1 MAMVLDAFASYIA
14 DTIKQ
19 MAKDEVGML
28 LGVTGEIDSL
38 KDKLESLRDYLADAE
53 RKRIT
58 DHRVQGWVTKLK
70 GVMYEATNIL
80 DLCELKAMGRRDAAP
95 SPCCNPL
102 LFCLRHPMFA
112 HDIGSRIRKLNK
124 RLDDICKL
132 GAAFS
137 FIKLETYQ
145 DYRTGRPSAADR
157 KTDPVLE
164 RSAVVGEKIE
174 EDTKALVGKLTK
186 DNDGIMVLAIVG
198 VGGIGKTTLARKI
211 FNHEDIQHKFQKKM
225 WLSVTQDFSKVELL
239 RLAITAADG
248 KLPVTQDISML
259 VPALL
264 NAVRNQKFLIVLD
277 DMWSDRAWTSLLN
290 APFSHDAPGSRI
302 VITTRNDTVARGMR
316 AREPYHR
323 IDKLGPEDA
332 WSLLRKQVV
341 SGDEDGP
348 DIDMLKDIG
357 LQVIEK
363 CDGLPLA
370 VKVMGGLLRQKGK
383 QRHDWEMVLNDSIWS
398 VSEMPEELNY
408 AVYLSYEDLP
418 PCIKQ
423 CFLHY
428 SLFPK
433 GGLFQR
439 AEIIGM
445 WISEGFIHGSSDDD
459 LEELGI
465 KYYIEL
471 ILRNLIEPGIQYI
484 DHPVFNMHD
493 IVRSFAQFVARDE
506 AVAVQSGENDNI
518 SELTEQKF
526 LHLSIESK
534 VSKSEGL
541 DWSSLE
547 AQKALRTLICVG
559 HVNIKPGDSLVDFPS
574 LRILILHMDSANV
587 ALLVESL
594 HELKHLRYLS
604 IRNSDMSCLPENI
617 GKMKFLQYISL
628 RGSQQFVKLPHSIV
642 NLGKLW
648 SLDFHGTSIR
658 DIPRGFCTLK
668 NLRRLY
674 GFPVQVDGDW
684 CSLEE
689 LGSLC
694 QLRDLSLNGL
704 QNASATSSAS
714 KARLSE
720 KVHLTNLYLQ
730 CSSIL
735 WVDGLIKDEEGVSEQ
750 QQIKEVFDELF
761 PPPSVDTLAIRG
773 YFGQQLPRWMTLTLP
788 SSLQSL
794 RNLAIDDLGC
804 CTQLPDGLCL
814 LPYLEKFRIR
824 HAPSIKR
831 VGPEFLQP
839 YHHHGA
845 HPFQAG
851 HAFPRLHMLALEG
864 MLQWEEWVW
873 EEQVQAFPVL
883 EELFIQ
889 KCKLR
894 LVPPGLASNARALKK
909 ITISLVQQLKLLEN
923 FASVTELE
931 VNYNPD
937 LERITNL
944 PNLQKLT
951 IIKCPKLNVLE
962 GVPALQILDL
972 EDYAMEELPEYMRGI
987 RPRHLL
993 VDCNLCLLTSVAAG
1007 QSGTEWDKFSHVE
1020 HVKAYSHDGNKAR
1033 KLYVLYTRDPC
1044 GLETNIIHSLVSAGT
1059 LSSSMMDAQGFES
1072 VFKMRRSTFNYVY
1085 GWVYVSSL
1093 EDMSSSTFADGRVLS
1108 LQDRVALALLVL
1120 NSSEPLE
1127 TIGSSVGVNGST
1139 VSLVTDSFVDDMAVK
1154 AQSYLRWPY
1163 PNEMEKTK
1171 SKFHKIHG
1179 LPNCC
1184 GVVHSVHI
1192 TPQDDETGYSLVLQA
1207 VVDPDL
1213 RFIHGQWKWSNSRIE
1228 HGIILH
1234 DSDLFQFCEEGEW
1247 LNGNKLKVSLD
1258 GSDVGEYVIGGA
1270 EYPLLPW
1277 LLTPYNQL
1285 EKEDLPNFPD
1295 QAEFNRRHSA
1305 ARTVTLKA
1313 LARFQDTY
1321 KWLHRGTW
1329 HPKNPDKAILACLML
1344 HNIVID
1350 LEEGEGA
1357 PFSQEPDYSQQ
1368 VRKVKQVRKVADEDA
1383 TRARDILARYCLTS
1397 MPSQSGDAEKGQEVA
1412 SGSGGN

>member
-19 MAKDEVGML
+19 MAADEVGML

-38 KDKLESLRDYLADAE
+38 QDKLESLRDYLADAE

-58 DHRVQGWVTKLK
+58 DRRVQGWVTKLK

-157 KTDPVLE
+157 KTDSVLE

-174 EDTKALVGKLTK
+174 EDTRALVEELTK
-186 DNDGIMVLAIVG
+186 DSDGIMVVTIVG
-198 VGGIGKTTLARKI
+198 VGGIGKTTLAKKV
-211 FNHEDIQHKFQKKM
+211 FNHEKIQLKFEKKM
-225 WLSVTQDFSKVELL
+225 WLSITQDFSEVELL
-239 RLAITAADG
+239 RSAITAANG
-248 KLPVTQDISML
+248 ELPRTQEKSQLM
-259 VPALL
+259 PALK
-264 NAVRNQKFLIVLD
+264 NAIKDQKFLLVLD

-290 APFSHDAPGSRI
+290 APFSYGAPGSRI

-316 AREPYHR
+316 AREPYNR

-363 CDGLPLA
+363 CDGLPLS

-428 SLFPK
+428 SLLPK
-433 GGLFQR
+433 GGLFYR
-439 AEIIGM
+439 SAIIGM
-445 WISEGFIHGSSDDD
+445 WISEGFIHGASDH

-465 KYYIEL
+465 KYYSEL
-471 ILRNLIEPGIQYI
+471 ILRNLIEPGIQHI
-484 DHPVFNMHD
+484 DDPVFNMHD
-493 IVRSFAQFVARDE
+493 VVRSFAQFVARDE
-506 AVAVQSGENDNI
+506 AVAVQSGENGNI
-518 SELTEQKF
+518 SELTGQKF

-534 VSKSEGL
+534 VSKSEAL
-541 DWSSLE
+541 DWSSLQ

-559 HVNIKPGDSLVDFPS
+559 HVNIKPGDSLVGFPC
-574 LRILILHMDSANV
+574 LRILILHMYSANV

-604 IRNSDMSCLPENI
+604 IKNSDTSCLPENI
-617 GKMKFLQYISL
+617 GKMKFLQYISII
-628 RGSQQFVKLPHSIV
+628 GSQQFVKLPDSIV

-648 SLDFHGTSIR
+648 SLDFRGTRING
-658 DIPRGFCTLK
+658 IPRGFCALK
-668 NLRRLY
+668 ILRRLR

-689 LGSLC
+689 LGPLS
-694 QLRDLSLNGL
+694 QLRVLDLSGL
-704 QNASATSSAS
+704 QNVSTTLSAT
-714 KARLSE
+714 KARVSE
-720 KVHLTNLYLQ
+720 KIHLTNLYLQ

-750 QQIKEVFDELF
+750 RQIKEVFDELC
-761 PPPSVDTLAIRG
+761 PPPSLDVLGMQG
-773 YFGQQLPRWMTLTLP
+773 YFGRQLPSWMTSTLLA
-788 SSLQSL
+788 SSLRSL
-794 RNLAIDDLGC
+794 RTLVMIDLAC
-804 CTQLPDGLCL
+804 CTQLPDGLCQ
-814 LPYLEKFRIR
+814 LPYLEALQIL

-845 HPFQAG
+845 HPFQVAL
-851 HAFPRLHMLALEG
+851 AFPRLRVMDLSG
-864 MLQWEEWVW
+864 MLQWDEWAW
-873 EEQVQAFPVL
+873 DEQVQAFPVL
-883 EELFIQ
+883 EGLFLT

-894 LVPPGLASNARALKK
+894 LIPPGLVSNARALKK
-909 ITISLVQQLKLLEN
+909 LVISFVQQVKLRKN

-931 VNYNPD
+931 VTHSPD

-951 IIKCPKLNVLE
+951 INKCPKLNVLE
-962 GVPALQILDL
+962 VVPALQILVL
-972 EDYAMEELPEYMRGI
+972 NDYTMEVLPEYMRDI
-987 RPRHLL
+987 KPRHLQ
-993 VDCNLCLLTSVAAG
+993 VDCKPLLLASVAAG

-1020 HVKAYSHDGNKAR
+1020 HVKAYADDGNSFRA
-1033 KLYVLYTRDPC
+1033 LFMLYTRDPC
-1044 GLETNIIHSLVSAGT
+1044 SLRTNINHPFVSAGT
-1059 LSSSMMDAQGFES
+1059 LSSSVVDAQGFES
-1072 VFKMRRSTFNYVY
+1072 VFKMNRSTFNYVC
-1085 GWVYVSSL
+1085 GLVYVPSL
-1093 EDMSSSTFADGRVLS
+1093 EDMSICTFADGGVLS

-1120 NSSEPLE
+1120 NSGEPLE
-1127 TIGSSVGVNGST
+1127 TIGSSVGVNEST
-1139 VSLVTDSFVDDMAVK
+1139 VSLVTDSFVDAVVAK
-1154 AQSYLRWPY
+1154 AIHHLRWPY
-1163 PNEMEKTK
+1163 PDEMKKTK
-1171 SKFHKIHG
+1171 PKYHKIHG

-1184 GVVHSVHI
+1184 GVVHTIHT
-1192 TPQDDETGYSLVLQA
+1192 TPQDDERGYSFVLQA
-1207 VVDPDL
+1207 VVGPDL
-1213 RFIHGQWKWSNSRIE
+1213 RFILGQWKWSGSRIQP
-1228 HGIILH
+1228 GIILH
-1234 DSDLFQFCEEGEW
+1234 DSELFQFCEEGKL

-1258 GSDVGEYVIGGA
+1258 GSEVAEYVIGGA

-1285 EKEDLPNFPD
+1285 EKEDHSNFPD
-1295 QAEFNRRHSA
+1295 QVEFNRRHSA

-1313 LARFQDTY
+1313 MARFQDTY
-1321 KWLHRGTW
+1321 KWLYT
-1329 HPKNPDKAILACLML
+1329 DM
-1344 HNIVID
+1344 
-1350 LEEGEGA
+1350 EEGEGA
-1357 PFSQEPDYSQQ
+1357 PFSEESDYSQQ
-1368 VRKVKQVRKVADEDA
+1368 VRRLANEDA
-1383 TRARDILARYCLTS
+1383 VRTRDVLAQYCLTS
-1397 MPSQSGDAEKGQEVA
+1397 MPSQSGDADQEQEVV
-1412 SGSGGN
+1412 SSSGGN

>member
-19 MAKDEVGML
+19 MAADEVGML

-38 KDKLESLRDYLADAE
+38 QDKLESLRDYLADAD

-58 DHRVQGWVTKLK
+58 DRRVQGWVTKLK

-80 DLCELKAMGRRDAAP
+80 DLCELKAMDRRGAAP

-102 LFCLRHPMFA
+102 LFCLRHPRFA

-124 RLDDICKL
+124 SLDDICKL

-137 FIKLETYQ
+137 FIKLEAYQ
-145 DYRTGRPSAADR
+145 DYRPGRPSAADR

-174 EDTKALVGKLTK
+174 EDTRELVKELTK
-186 DNDGIMVLAIVG
+186 GNHGIVVVAIVG
-198 VGGIGKTTLARKI
+198 VGGIGKTTLAKKV

-225 WLSVTQDFSKVELL
+225 WLSVTQDFSEVELL

-248 KLPVTQDISML
+248 KLPATEDKSML

-264 NAVRNQKFLIVLD
+264 NAVRNQKFLLVLD

-290 APFSHDAPGSRI
+290 APFSHGAPGSRI
-302 VITTRNDTVARGMR
+302 VITTRNETVARGMR

-332 WSLLRKQVV
+332 WTLLRKQVV
-341 SGDEDGP
+341 SGEADGP
-348 DIDMLKDIG
+348 DIDLLKDIG
-357 LQVIEK
+357 LQVVEK

-370 VKVMGGLLRQKGK
+370 VKVMGGLLCQKGK

-398 VSEMPEELNY
+398 ASEMPEELNY

-418 PCIKQ
+418 PCIKP

-428 SLFPK
+428 SLLPK
-433 GGLFQR
+433 GGLFR
-439 AEIIGM
+439 RGAIIGM
-445 WISEGFIHGSSDDD
+445 WISEGFIHGTSEY
-459 LEELGI
+459 LEELGM
-465 KYYIEL
+465 KYYSEL

-484 DHPVFNMHD
+484 DDPVFNMHD
-493 IVRSFAQFVARDE
+493 VVRSFAQFAARDE
-506 AVAVQSGENDNI
+506 AVAVQSGENGNI
-518 SELTEQKF
+518 SKLTAQKF
-526 LHLSIESK
+526 LHLSVESK
-534 VSKSEGL
+534 VSESEGL

-559 HVNIKPGDSLVDFPS
+559 HVNIKPGDSLVDFPC
-574 LRILILHMDSANV
+574 LRTLILHTNSANV
-587 ALLVESL
+587 APLVESL

-604 IRNSDMSCLPENI
+604 IWNSDISCLPDNI

-628 RGSQQFVKLPHSIV
+628 GGCQQFVKLPHSIV

-648 SLDFHGTSIR
+648 FLDVRETSING
-658 DIPRGFCTLK
+658 IPRGFRALK
-668 NLRRLY
+668 NVRTLS
-674 GFPVQVDGDW
+674 GFPVLVDGDW

-689 LGSLC
+689 LGPLS
-694 QLRDLSLNGL
+694 QLRFLYLREL
-704 QNASATSSAS
+704 QNVSSTSSAS
-714 KARLSE
+714 KGRLSE
-720 KVHLTNLYLQ
+720 KVHLTSLYLE

-750 QQIKEVFDELF
+750 RQIKEVFDGLC
-761 PPPSVDTLAIRG
+761 PPPSLDYLSMSG
-773 YFGQQLPRWMTLTLP
+773 YFGRELPRWMTSTLLA
-788 SSLQSL
+788 SSLGCL
-794 RNLAIDDLGC
+794 RTLWMEDLVC
-804 CTQLPDGLCL
+804 CAQLPAGLCQ
-814 LPYLEKFRIR
+814 LPYLEEFHIR
-824 HAPSIKR
+824 HAPSIKH

-839 YHHHGA
+839 YNHHGA
-845 HPFQAG
+845 HPFQVAL
-851 HAFPRLHMLALEG
+851 AFPRLHRMELIR
-864 MLQWEEWVW
+864 MPKWEEWVW
-873 EEQVQAFPVL
+873 GEQVQAFPVL
-883 EELFIQ
+883 EELFLE

-909 ITISLVQQLKLLEN
+909 LVISMVQQVKFLEN

-931 VNYNPD
+931 VSYSPD

-951 IIKCPKLNVLE
+951 IITCPKLNVLE
-962 GVPALQILDL
+962 GVPALQILVL
-972 EDYAMEELPEYMRGI
+972 EDFAMEELPEYMRSI
-987 RPRHLL
+987 KPRHLQ
-993 VDCNLCLLTSVAAG
+993 VDCKLWLLASVAAG

-1020 HVKAYSHDGNKAR
+1020 HVKAYADDGENYIE
-1033 KLYVLYTRDPC
+1033 LYVLYTRDPC
-1044 GLETNIIHSLVSAGT
+1044 SLESNINHLFVSAGT
-1059 LSSSMMDAQGFES
+1059 LSSSMVDAQGFES
-1072 VFKMRRSTFNYVY
+1072 VFKMRRSTFNYVC
-1085 GWVYVSSL
+1085 GLVYLPSL
-1093 EDMSSSTFADGRVLS
+1093 EDMSSCTFADGRVLS

-1127 TIGSSVGVNGST
+1127 TIGSSVGVNEST
-1139 VSLVTDSFVDDMAVK
+1139 VSLVTDSFVDAMVGRA
-1154 AQSYLRWPY
+1154 RFHFCWPY
-1163 PNEMEKTK
+1163 PDEMEKTK
-1171 SKFHKIHG
+1171 SKFYKIHS

-1184 GVVHSVHI
+1184 GVIHTTKISV
-1192 TPQDDETGYSLVLQA
+1192 ETGIVLILQ
-1207 VVDPDL
+1207 VVVNPDL
-1213 RFIHGQWKWSNSRIE
+1213 RFISADMEWSGSRTQSS
-1228 HGIILH
+1228 IILH
-1234 DSDLFQFCEEGEW
+1234 NSEFFQLCEKGKW

-1258 GSDVGEYVIGGA
+1258 GSEVGEYVIGDAG
-1270 EYPLLPW
+1270 YPLLPW
-1277 LLTPYNQL
+1277 LLTPYQL

-1295 QAEFNRRHSA
+1295 QAEFNMRHSA
-1305 ARTVTLKA
+1305 AVTVTLKA

-1321 KWLHRGTW
+1321 KFLLARTQRL
-1329 HPKNPDKAILACLML
+1329 KTLTNAIYACLML

-1350 LEEGEGA
+1350 MEEGEGV
-1357 PFSQEPDYSQQ
+1357 PDIQEAKYSQQ
-1368 VRKVKQVRKVADEDA
+1368 VRKVADVDA
-1383 TRARDILARYCLTS
+1383 ARARDVLAQYCLTS
-1397 MPSQSGDAEKGQEVA
+1397 MPSQSRDAEKGQQVA